1 LPPLVTISIK
11 RFYDREIAGPIKISI
26 GVRAAFS
33 GITLPRCGLL
43 DQSNFRLAR
52 DSVTITKVPE
62 TTACRVLPNARG
74 KVKLPAAEAGHHHD

>member
-1 LPPLVTISIK
+1 MATSLDTRAFTGTYPVELPT
-11 RFYDREIAGPIKISI
+11 
-26 GVRAAFS
+26 
-33 GITLPRCGLL
+33 TGLL

-62 TTACRVLPNARG
+62 TTACRVLSNARG

>member
-1 LPPLVTISIK
+1 MS
-11 RFYDREIAGPIKISI
+11 F
-26 GVRAAFS
+26 
-33 GITLPRCGLL
+33 PRTGLL

>member
-1 LPPLVTISIK
+1 VDRNIPQDLKDSLWLINNNPGRISPGRQLFPYRIYG
-11 RFYDREIAGPIKISI
+11 R
-26 GVRAAFS
+26 V
-33 GITLPRCGLL
+33 
-43 DQSNFRLAR
+43 AR

>member
-1 LPPLVTISIK
+1 MRNRLVNTNAFLDTYLVRLPTS
-11 RFYDREIAGPIKISI
+11 
-26 GVRAAFS
+26 
-33 GITLPRCGLL
+33 GLL
-43 DQSNFRLAR
+43 DKSNFRLAR